1 MSVSLIVA
9 ASQNDVIGRDGDMPW
24 RLSADLQR
32 FKKLT
37 MGHVIVMGRKTYE
50 SIGRLLPGRQTVI
63 VTRQAGYAVEGAVIA
78 SNVAAALQTPS
89 AAGEIFVVGGGEIYA
104 QAIDLA
110 DQIYMTRVQTTITDG
125 DTFFPPLAPDNW
137 RQVEATEFAPD
148 EKNDYPTT
156 FEVWRRV
163 A

>member
-1 MSVSLIVA
+1 MTVSLIVA
-9 ASQNDVIGRDGDMPW
+9 ASQNNVIGRDGDMPW

-37 MGHVIVMGRKTYE
+37 MGHSIVMGRKTYE

-63 VTRQAGYAVEGAVIA
+63 VTRQADYAVEGAVIA
-78 SNVAAALQTPS
+78 ANVAEALQTPS
-89 AAGEIFVVGGGEIYA
+89 TSGEIFVVGGGEIYA

-110 DQIYMTRVQTTITDG
+110 DQIYLTRVQAMIEDG
-125 DTFFPPLAPDNW
+125 DAFFPALDQDKW
-137 RQVEATEFAPD
+137 DRIETREFPAD

-156 FEVWRRV
+156 FEIWRRLD
-163 A
+163 